1 MTDLYVRLGPWLL
14 SIVELLLTVPAVLMV
29 WHGRSRTRSRD
40 LFRLEQKLSL
50 LAVNRRL
57 SLLFV
62 AGLVIVPRLAL
73 IPVLG
78 IPEPRFNDEFSYLLA
93 ADTFAHGR
101 ITNPPH
107 PMWIHFESFHII
119 QQPTYMSM
127 YAPGQGLVL
136 ALGQKLGHPWIGQ
149 ILITAAM
156 CAGICWM
163 LQGWLP
169 PQWALLGGVLAA
181 LRLGILSY
189 WMNTYWSASL
199 VALGG
204 ELIYGAL
211 PRIKKHQRVRDAL
224 IMGLGLGIL
233 ANSRPYEGLIVS
245 LPVAAAMMTWL
256 LGKDRPA
263 GVLFGRVV
271 APLVLLL
278 ATFAVAT
285 GYYYY
290 RVTGSP
296 FRMTYQVNRGTYATA
311 PYFLWQT
318 PPPEP
323 VYRHEV
329 MRDFYRWEL
338 SKFVENRTL
347 DGFFRRSAE
356 KLEDLWKFYLGPI
369 LTIPIL
375 ALPWVV
381 RDRRMRFP
389 VFAALVFG
397 LGLAVETWTMP
408 HYFSPATCLL
418 YLFLL
423 QGIRR
428 LRLWQRHKGRTGVQ
442 LTRVIPVL
450 CVAMIVVRIGAVLTH
465 TAIEPPWPRGN
476 LDRVAILKEMNQRPG
491 DHLILVRYGPD
502 HIVDHEYVY
511 NPADIDPAKTVW
523 AQDMGPERNKE
534 LLDYYKNRDVW
545 LLQPEVPPAKP
556 VPYFEGK

>member
-14 SIVELLLTVPAVLMV
+14 SMVELLLTVPAVLMV

-40 LFRLEQKLSL
+40 LFRLEQKLSR

-256 LGKDRPA
+256 LGKNRPA
-263 GVLFGRVV
+263 GVRFGRVV

-511 NPADIDPAKTVW
+511 NPADIDSAKTVW

>member
-40 LFRLEQKLSL
+40 LFRLEQKLSR

>member
-511 NPADIDPAKTVW
+511 NPADIDSAKTVW

>member
-40 LFRLEQKLSL
+40 LFRLEQKLSR

-256 LGKDRPA
+256 LGKNRPA
-263 GVLFGRVV
+263 GVRFGRVV

-318 PPPEP
+318 PPPET

-511 NPADIDPAKTVW
+511 NPADIDSAKTVW

>member
-1 MTDLYVRLGPWLL
+1 
-14 SIVELLLTVPAVLMV
+14 MV

-256 LGKDRPA
+256 LGKNRPA
-263 GVLFGRVV
+263 GVRFGRVV

>member
-40 LFRLEQKLSL
+40 LFRLEQKLSR

-256 LGKDRPA
+256 LGKNRPA
-263 GVLFGRVV
+263 GVRFGRVV

-511 NPADIDPAKTVW
+511 NPADIDSAKTVW

>member
-256 LGKDRPA
+256 LGKNRPA
-263 GVLFGRVV
+263 GVRFGRVV